1 MGAVAL
7 LADRVAARAVLP
19 DQNFALV
26 DEGLFG
32 GIGRDG
38 ARNEGA
44 ALAAIANLTALK
56 PDPAKLRDGTMPLL
70 SCELR

>member
-1 MGAVAL
+1 MRVFSAAL
-7 LADRVAARAVLP
+7 AETALATRR
-19 DQNFALV
+19 
-26 DEGLFG
+26 
-32 GIGRDG
+32 
-38 ARNEGA
+38 A